1 MASHGGKQ
9 PSSALLWT
17 IIPVAVLLTLLFVR
31 FNGQATEN
39 KARLDGELTV
49 SKMEMTHEAP
59 AAEHSAP
66 MNEGEMSH
74 DGAESH
80 EEAAH

>member
-31 FNGQATEN
+31 FNNHAVDN
-39 KARLDGELTV
+39 KARLDGELSV
-49 SKMEMTHEAP
+49 SKVEMKHEAAP
-59 AAEHSAP
+59 AEHAP
-66 MNEGEMSH
+66 MTEGEMSH